1 MACVMDYG
9 EFYNMLKTEKVRT
22 ADAFGSHDAEGAM
35 LEAQESAAGKAVSFG
50 AGGDAASQESDH
62 TWDDEESEE
71 EHEEAD
77 SAEGDE
83 EASDASEASS
93 KGSQDGGTL
102 HEQFQGFGLLCGGDE
117 TAEGLED
124 QSPRAESPAGSA
136 GSKEE
141 NKPD

>member
-93 KGSQDGGTL
+93 KGSQDGG
-102 HEQFQGFGLLCGGDE
+102 DE